1 MNQINTT
8 CNQSIDY
15 IIYLLLAHPIFMRIL
30 YGSQVVTIGYLL
42 PIYIY
47 IYIYIYSLIKKW
59 RVLSI
64 MLLFSFTPF
73 SLFTINIW
81 QLQYK
86 HHKVFFVFRNDQ
98 KSDHVSVWTS
108 TRKNEDK
115 CLRGGDCHVIFG

>member
-47 IYIYIYSLIKKW
+47 IVSSK
-59 RVLSI
+59 SDEFF
-64 MLLFSFTPF
+64 LLCFSFLLHLSPF
-73 SLFTINIW
+73 FTINIW

-98 KSDHVSVWTS
+98 KSDHVSV
-108 TRKNEDK
+108 
-115 CLRGGDCHVIFG
+115 

>member
-47 IYIYIYSLIKKW
+47 IYIYIYNQSHQK
-59 RVLSI
+59 VTS
-64 MLLFSFTPF
+64 SFYYA
-73 SLFTINIW
+73 SLFFYTFLPFYYKYLAVTI
-81 QLQYK
+81 
-86 HHKVFFVFRNDQ
+86 
-98 KSDHVSVWTS
+98 
-108 TRKNEDK
+108 
-115 CLRGGDCHVIFG
+115 

>member
-47 IYIYIYSLIKKW
+47 IYIYIYIVSSK
-59 RVLSI
+59 SDEFF
-64 MLLFSFTPF
+64 LLCFSFLLHLSPF
-73 SLFTINIW
+73 L
-81 QLQYK
+81 L
-86 HHKVFFVFRNDQ
+86 
-98 KSDHVSVWTS
+98 
-108 TRKNEDK
+108 
-115 CLRGGDCHVIFG
+115 

>member
-47 IYIYIYSLIKKW
+47 IYIYIYI
-59 RVLSI
+59 
-64 MLLFSFTPF
+64 
-73 SLFTINIW
+73 
-81 QLQYK
+81 
-86 HHKVFFVFRNDQ
+86 
-98 KSDHVSVWTS
+98 
-108 TRKNEDK
+108 
-115 CLRGGDCHVIFG
+115 